1 MVVRLPEQRVFHGLF
16 IPVTLALMT
25 GGAAARYLSVP
36 PLLSGLLVVLAAAGV
51 LFLLRPRRDVYLGTP
66 ALLLLLAIFMAAGYS
81 LTRPHL
87 SPPTAPDHL
96 YNLLLPTP
104 LETISE
110 PSHDVVLVGVLRQL
124 PRSGNGRTRLVLAV
138 EELRTPEGKQPARGL
153 VQITVNGNLPAEVR
167 PGDLLLVRARVG
179 PVRSF
184 RVPGGFDYQQFLAR
198 QGIRLSG
205 WVANPIQVARIE
217 PTLPPSLAFRL
228 RHFPERLRFAADRHL
243 EQHLGGHHALPLLKA
258 LLIGDRSGIP
268 AATLETF
275 KAGGAM
281 HLLAI
286 SGMHLGLIALMSMA
300 VAEWLLKRSSRLLLA
315 LHVRKAALLLALLP
329 IIAYAL
335 ITGLQPPAQRA
346 LLMTLVFMGAI
357 LLNRQWCSL
366 NNLAV
371 AALLILVLDPPAL
384 FGASFQ
390 LSFAATAGII
400 MLMPALQGRY
410 QAAQAQGSGC
420 RAGIVGRNIVFW
432 ISAGLLVSTVAT
444 LVTAPFSLH
453 HFHRVSLLSPLTT
466 LLATPPLFFWT
477 LPLALTGLG
486 LATLGLPGGGLLLA
500 LSTAGIEITTAITA
514 RLAALP
520 FSFYYLSPPSPG
532 EWCAWLGLFSALL
545 FWRRHR
551 IFAAGAGA
559 IMVLLL
565 FLLPVQEQWRRQ
577 QEGHSRVTFIEVGHG
592 NATVVELPGNRT
604 ILVDGGG
611 PSTLS
616 ADIGEQLIAPFL
628 RHRRIRRLDAVVI
641 SHPHADHYNGIPF
654 LLRNFRPGT
663 LWVSGHGTEVADYPA
678 LLELAESLGIE
689 IRIPVAGEEL
699 AAGADLVGLQNL
711 ADFHSHEASN
721 LKPPLD
727 DPVNDQGLVISYR
740 HGDFSFLLPGD
751 ISMGQERRL
760 LAQLEEEA
768 SHTVLAASH
777 HGRRTS
783 MAPDFVSGVAPR
795 YIVVSD
801 DDRRTD
807 YRRVAEWEA
816 MGARVFTTGRDG
828 SITCTVTDR
837 ELTCQPAI
845 RRR

>member
-36 PLLSGLLVVLAAAGV
+36 PLLSGLLVVLAASGV
-51 LFLLRPRRDVYLGTP
+51 FLLLRPRQAVHLGTP
-66 ALLLLLAIFMAAGYS
+66 ALLLLLAIFMTAGYS
-81 LTRPHL
+81 LTRPHF

-104 LETISE
+104 IENISE
-110 PSHDVVLVGVLRQL
+110 PSHDVVLVGALRQL
-124 PRSGNGRTRLVLAV
+124 PRSGNERTRLVLAV
-138 EELRTPEGKQPARGL
+138 EELRTPEGKQSARGL
-153 VQITVNGNLPAEVR
+153 VQITVNGDLPAEVR

-184 RVPGGFDYQQFLAR
+184 RVPGGFDYRQFLAR

-217 PTLPPSLAFRL
+217 PALPPSLTFRL

-243 EQHLGGHHALPLLKA
+243 DQHLGGHHALPLLKA

-300 VAEWLLKRSSRLLLA
+300 AAEWLLKRSSRLLLA
-315 LHVRKAALLLALLP
+315 LHVRKAALLLALFP

-410 QAAQAQGSGC
+410 QAAQDQGSGC

-486 LATLGLPGGGLLLA
+486 LAALGLPGGGLLLA
-500 LSTAGIEITTAITA
+500 LSTVGIEITTAITA

-520 FSFYYLSPPSPG
+520 FSFYYLSPPGPG
-532 EWCAWLGLFSALL
+532 EWFAWLGLFSALL

-551 IFAAGAGA
+551 VFAAGAGA

-577 QEGHSRVTFIEVGHG
+577 QERHSRVTFIEVGHG
-592 NATVVELPGNRT
+592 NAIVVELPGNHT

-628 RHRRIRRLDAVVI
+628 RHRRIRRLTAVVI

-654 LLRNFRPGT
+654 LLQHFRPQN
-663 LWVSGHGTEVADYPA
+663 LWINGQLGGAADYPR
-678 LLELAESLGIE
+678 LLEAATAMG
-689 IRIPVAGEEL
+689 IRIKVPSAGEEL
-699 AAGADLVGLQNL
+699 AGAGENVRLRNL
-711 ADFHSHEASN
+711 TDFHLRETAAFN
-721 LKPPLD
+721 LPL
-727 DPVNDQGLVISYR
+727 NDQVNEQSLVISYE
-740 HGDFSFLLPGD
+740 HGDFSFILPGD
-751 ISMGQERRL
+751 IGINREYGL
-760 LAQLEEEA
+760 LAELGAEA
-768 SHTVLAASH
+768 RHTVLAASH

-783 MAPDFVSGVAPR
+783 MAPEFVSGVAPR
-795 YIVVSD
+795 YIVISD

-816 MGARVFTTGRDG
+816 TGAQVFTTGRDG